1 MEEIMRSLR
10 TVAMTLGFVFLAIST
25 SQAKTITNYAY
36 ATDFWGGKVNAIR
49 TSDNTVVATI
59 PTSSPWGVAV
69 DAAGT
74 VACVTN
80 YYAGTVSL
88 INTKTN
94 AVTGTI
100 QVGGGPLGVAFAP
113 KGANA
118 YVANGNSDS
127 VSVINTT
134 TKAVLETIQVGNY
147 PYSIVV
153 SPDGKY
159 VYVGN
164 SNSGSVSVIS
174 VGKKKVVATIPV
186 GGGVGFLSISTDG
199 LTVYA
204 PTFNNT
210 GSADAIALI
219 DTAHNTVVNRLYVDG
234 AWGAKVSPDGQWL
247 YASDY
252 IEGQGNLV
260 TVISTATQAVA
271 ATIQVG
277 ASPEEVAFTADGS
290 TAYVTNGNSG
300 NISIIDTASFTVV
313 NTINTGSYPIGMA
326 VMGGR

>member
-1 MEEIMRSLR
+1 MRSLR

-36 ATDFWGGKVNAIR
+36 ATDFWGAKVNAIR